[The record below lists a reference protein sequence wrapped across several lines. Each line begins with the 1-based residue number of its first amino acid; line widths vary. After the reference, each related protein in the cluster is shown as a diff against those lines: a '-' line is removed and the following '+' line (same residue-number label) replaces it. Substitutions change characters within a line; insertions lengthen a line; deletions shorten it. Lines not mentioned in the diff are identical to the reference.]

1 MTKPEE
7 LNVSERT
14 LKEALPV
21 IPIDPSLRMRVQRK
35 ARGIYDG
42 EKTSLE
48 WSWQDRV
55 VPMTLLLAG
64 LMYGVGAFERLVAIY
79 G

>member
-1 MTKPEE
+1 MTEPD
-7 LNVSERT
+7 VSDRS

-21 IPIDPSLRMRVQRK
+21 TPMDPSMRMRVQRK
-35 ARGIYDG
+35 ARGVYDG
-42 EKTSLE
+42 EKASLQ

-55 VPMTLLLAG
+55 VPVTLLLAG
-64 LMYGVGAFERLVAIY
+64 FMYGVGAFERLVAIY